1 MAWDGDIHDLVLV
14 GSFLLPSTKGTK
26 QAPGFECAWS
36 ELKCRVVYL
45 SSASD
50 PTRGR
55 MALQGT
61 RMVAS
66 EIGGSL
72 RWFRSSD
79 RIYAPPQVSTATD
92 TSGAPRK
99 CGKLLPTS
107 SILCR
112 GEGFSHTLIS
122 SPFTLCWGGGRACDP
137 KSRGRGPRTSPWRPV
152 THQSLWKYL

>member
-1 MAWDGDIHDLVLV
+1 METFTTWFSLVRSCSLLRKAQSRHLVLSV
-14 GSFLLPSTKGTK
+14 RGLSCDAGLCTSVLPPILPEGEWLCR
-26 QAPGFECAWS
+26 ARAWS
-36 ELKCRVVYL
+36 LLRLE
-45 SSASD
+45 A
-50 PTRGR
+50 
-55 MALQGT
+55 AW
-61 RMVAS
+61 
-66 EIGGSL
+66 

-79 RIYAPPQVSTATD
+79 SIYAPPQVSTATD

-112 GEGFSHTLIS
+112 GKGFSHTLIS

-137 KSRGRGPRTSPWRPV
+137 KSRGRGPGTSPWRPV